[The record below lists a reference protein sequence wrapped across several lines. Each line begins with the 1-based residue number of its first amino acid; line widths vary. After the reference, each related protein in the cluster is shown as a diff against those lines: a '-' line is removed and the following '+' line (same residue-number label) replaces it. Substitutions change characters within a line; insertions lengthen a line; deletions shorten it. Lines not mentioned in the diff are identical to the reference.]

1 MAEGFASGLI
11 EEAGLLGQDPERGP
25 YERFRDRI
33 MFPIRD
39 GQDRLVG
46 FGGRILR
53 SDDKAPKYLN
63 SPETPL
69 FDKGR
74 LLFNYA
80 AARRSL
86 RETGTL
92 IVVEGYM
99 DVIALHGAGFA
110 NAVAPLG
117 TALTADQL
125 GLLWKATGEPI
136 LCFDGDGAGIRA
148 ASRAID
154 LALPLVS
161 PMRTLRIAYLPN
173 GQDPDDLL
181 KRQGPGAM
189 QDILDRSLPLSEAL
203 FRKERGGGPL
213 DTPERQSELKH
224 RLGAAVSK
232 ITHQDLRKSYERAIN
247 DKWWALIRTPLPKTK
262 SERGTSST
270 RNTPLTESLRRSLM
284 MHESRREQAKPKPR
298 LTAAAGASNFPE
310 HQEVSHYLAEIDA
323 ALIGLILDHPEL
335 LPHVAEDFGHLEPAH
350 GQERGKLDKIF
361 SELIHLASA
370 GERLDGDDLKDH
382 LKRCGVGDA
391 VEEVCARDI
400 VRRMR
405 IRWVGRSLGE
415 AEHAWRMLAERHV
428 KVQSLRADIEEAEAA
443 ALGDGPSADVH
454 LQRLKALMAERQILE
469 RGSFWPEE
477 SGSGSSATD
486 RSG

>member
-1 MAEGFASGLI
+1 
-11 EEAGLLGQDPERGP
+11 
-25 YERFRDRI
+25 
-33 MFPIRD
+33 
-39 GQDRLVG
+39 
-46 FGGRILR
+46 
-53 SDDKAPKYLN
+53 
-63 SPETPL
+63 
-69 FDKGR
+69 
-74 LLFNYA
+74 
-80 AARRSL
+80 
-86 RETGTL
+86 
-92 IVVEGYM
+92 
-99 DVIALHGAGFA
+99 
-110 NAVAPLG
+110 
-117 TALTADQL
+117 
-125 GLLWKATGEPI
+125 
-136 LCFDGDGAGIRA
+136 
-148 ASRAID
+148 
-154 LALPLVS
+154 
-161 PMRTLRIAYLPN
+161 
-173 GQDPDDLL
+173 
-181 KRQGPGAM
+181 
-189 QDILDRSLPLSEAL
+189 
-203 FRKERGGGPL
+203 
-213 DTPERQSELKH
+213 
-224 RLGAAVSK
+224 
-232 ITHQDLRKSYERAIN
+232 
-247 DKWWALIRTPLPKTK
+247 
-262 SERGTSST
+262 
-270 RNTPLTESLRRSLM
+270 M